1 MVCARTRLA
10 PARLNYSTSRPN
22 QGQRVTRGEA
32 PAYAFPSPQS
42 NQFLPGSMGKILFG

>member
-32 PAYAFPSPQS
+32 PAYASPSPQS